1 MLEICNKRENHANGI
16 ERRLKVLGNSCQVH
30 LFKIN
35 HKTVYG
41 QLKSEKT
48 FYHKEKRI
56 LVFVSLVGTSH
67 YERNSSA
74 FFFRQSIKRE

>member
-1 MLEICNKRENHANGI
+1 MQTESSAA
-16 ERRLKVLGNSCQVH
+16 LKYLATVVKYTFL
-30 LFKIN
+30 KKN

-56 LVFVSLVGTSH
+56 LVFVLLVGTSH
-67 YERNSSA
+67 YVGNSSA

>member
-1 MLEICNKRENHANGI
+1 MQTESSAA
-16 ERRLKVLGNSCQVH
+16 LKYLATVVKYIFL
-30 LFKIN
+30 KKN

-67 YERNSSA
+67 YVGNSSA